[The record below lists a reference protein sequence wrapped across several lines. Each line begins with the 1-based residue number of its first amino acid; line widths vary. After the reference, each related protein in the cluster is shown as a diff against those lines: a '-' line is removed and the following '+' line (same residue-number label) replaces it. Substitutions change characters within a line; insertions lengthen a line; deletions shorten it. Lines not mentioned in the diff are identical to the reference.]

1 MLPVLLCYIF
11 RDSRSLPGLCSTSG
25 VLGATSGRPFD
36 GVRVLCLHDE
46 GSLATLALQVLFAAG
61 QRVLPILVPGPGKGL
76 FSSLCSSLGTLQTY
90 SSHTSSV
97 VLSSRAQ
104 LKVRGEGTRLV
115 TKRGN
120 DGLTR
125 LSWKG
130 CLLRAV
136 SRSVRV
142 EPASAG
148 AGSPTTSNLWQKP
161 SCWRVVSAC
170 HCLLREP
177 GLCTWV
183 CWLHALIRPSSPV
196 FWAPRGQVR
205 ILPATSSTTEVT
217 TCTVRNS
224 WLFSEVWGRTWD
236 QDCQLSH
243 LAKWGLT
250 CMHQRDKILQVSV
263 VETVGL
269 FVARSQAT
277 RRSFVPGGRAMYFT
291 VTGWLVHACF

>member
-1 MLPVLLCYIF
+1 MRWGSYVCMTKEVLLPLHCSYF
-11 RDSRSLPGLCSTSG
+11 LLQDSVCFPSW
-25 VLGATSGRPFD
+25 F
-36 GVRVLCLHDE
+36 
-46 GSLATLALQVLFAAG
+46 QG
-61 QRVLPILVPGPGKGL
+61 QGKGL

-90 SSHTSSV
+90 SSHISSV

-104 LKVRGEGTRLV
+104 LKVRGEGTHLV

-161 SCWRVVSAC
+161 SCWHVVSAC

-183 CWLHALIRPSSPV
+183 CWLFSKIMLISMLHALIRPSSPV
-196 FWAPRGQVR
+196 VWAPRGQVR
-205 ILPATSSTTEVT
+205 FLPATSSTKGVT
-217 TCTVRNS
+217 TRTVRNS
-224 WLFSEVWGRTWD
+224 WLFSEVWGRTRD

-243 LAKWGLT
+243 LAGWGLT

-269 FVARSQAT
+269 FVASSPAT